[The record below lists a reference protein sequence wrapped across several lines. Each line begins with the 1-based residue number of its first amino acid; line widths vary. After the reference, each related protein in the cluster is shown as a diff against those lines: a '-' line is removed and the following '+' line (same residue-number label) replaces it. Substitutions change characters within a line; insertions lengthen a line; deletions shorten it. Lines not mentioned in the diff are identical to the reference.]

1 MTTTMTAIESGELL
15 LETIKSKD
23 VLKTVTQVQ
32 QFKEKMRDATV
43 GADYVVWIS
52 EPVNLTRVHKAL
64 AEDLDVPPRALMI
77 KRVLMSRTQKAVL
90 LVQAMEIAIKK
101 VHKL

>member
-1 MTTTMTAIESGELL
+1 MTTIQAGEAGELL
-15 LETIKSKD
+15 LETIKSRDAQKSAT
-23 VLKTVTQVQ
+23 LVQ
-32 QFKEKMRDATV
+32 QFRESMRDKTV
-43 GADYVVWIS
+43 GADYVAWIS

-64 AEDLDVPPRALMI
+64 AEDLGVPPRAMAI
-77 KRVLMSRTQKAVL
+77 KRVLMSKTQKAVL